1 MAQDSDDFDWV
12 SAQATCN
19 TTTMFE
25 RLRTQVQA
33 DVLRRNGL
41 FGRDDGTRFA
51 VHDSE
56 DEEEDA
62 FEVSRLEGT
71 GPSPR
76 VTALVV
82 FARVGKRIHITSED
96 FELDLTAIVTLDPA
110 GACRFVVGE
119 AIYSEWEIRRMA
131 LELMFFEERE
141 DEE

>member
-1 MAQDSDDFDWV
+1 
-12 SAQATCN
+12 
-19 TTTMFE
+19 MFE

-41 FGRDDGTRFA
+41 FGRDDGMRFE

-71 GPSPR
+71 GPSPK

-82 FARVGKRIHITSED
+82 FARVGKRIHVTSED
-96 FELDLTAIVTLDPA
+96 FELDFTAIVTLDPT
-110 GACRFVVGE
+110 GACRFVVG
-119 AIYSEWEIRRMA
+119 
-131 LELMFFEERE
+131 
-141 DEE
+141 

>member
-41 FGRDDGTRFA
+41 FGRDDGMRFA

-96 FELDLTAIVTLDPA
+96 FELDLTAVVTLDPA